1 MAAPA
6 HTGHIGSLKLY
17 LGIWGLLLL
26 LTFTTVMVA
35 FVDLGPFNIVVALV
49 IATIKG
55 SLVALFFMHL
65 RESSK
70 MTMIVAVASL
80 FWLFI
85 LLSLTMT
92 DYVSRAWSTRLH

>member
-6 HTGHIGSLKLY
+6 YTGHVTSLKLY

-35 FVDLGPFNIVVALV
+35 FVDLGPFNIVVAMI
-49 IATIKG
+49 IATIKA

-65 RESSK
+65 RGSSK
-70 MTMIVAVASL
+70 MTMVVAIASL

-85 LLSLTMT
+85 LLSMTMT
-92 DYVSRAWSTRLH
+92 DYVSRSWSTRIH